1 MNTTK
6 VAGVNTRGVFTK
18 TKKGIE
24 MDYKKKL
31 SKLLKKTQAELWEK
45 YGNLADEDG
54 TLIVNKSEKYSETK
68 MFISKNDISILGKGF
83 ANIHY
88 MWGVEDTMLT
98 QSDILTSGLYTPED
112 WYDWAKKTIREI
124 VSDIFV
130 G

>member
-1 MNTTK
+1 
-6 VAGVNTRGVFTK
+6 
-18 TKKGIE
+18 

-31 SKLLKKTQAELWEK
+31 SKLLKKTQAELWDK
-45 YGNLADEDG
+45 YGKFANEDG
-54 TLIVNKSEKYSETK
+54 TLIVNKGEKYSEVK
-68 MFISKNDISILGKGF
+68 MFIGKNDISVLGKGF

-88 MWGVEDTMLT
+88 MWGINETMLA

-124 VSDIFV
+124 TNEILI

>member
-1 MNTTK
+1 
-6 VAGVNTRGVFTK
+6 
-18 TKKGIE
+18 

-31 SKLLKKTQAELWEK
+31 VKLLKKTQAELWAK
-45 YGNLADEDG
+45 YSDQADEDG
-54 TLIVNKSEKYSETK
+54 TLTINKGEKYSETK
-68 MFISKNDISILGKGF
+68 MFIGKDDINLLGKGF

-88 MWGVEDTMLT
+88 MWGIKETMLV

-124 VSDIFV
+124 TSEILV

>member
-1 MNTTK
+1 
-6 VAGVNTRGVFTK
+6 
-18 TKKGIE
+18 

-31 SKLLKKTQAELWEK
+31 SKLLKKTQAELWAK
-45 YGNLADEDG
+45 FSNRADSDS
-54 TLIVNKSEKYSETK
+54 TLTINKGEKYSEVK
-68 MFISKNDISILGKGF
+68 MFIGKNDISVLGKGF

-88 MWGVEDTMLT
+88 MWGINETMLA

-112 WYDWAKKTIREI
+112 WYDWAKKTIKEI